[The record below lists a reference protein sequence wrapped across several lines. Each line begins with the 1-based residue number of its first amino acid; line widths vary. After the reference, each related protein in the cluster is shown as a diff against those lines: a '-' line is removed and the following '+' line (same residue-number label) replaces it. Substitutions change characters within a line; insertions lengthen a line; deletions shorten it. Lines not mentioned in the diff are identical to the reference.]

1 MKTLKYALPLTVMAL
16 LVFGVGAAFA
26 EDETPPCPD
35 GPGGRGNGVGL
46 LAAYED
52 DIHQALADALG
63 ISLSDFEAARADGQ
77 TLANLAATYDVELES
92 LFEAMD
98 TARAEVVAQAVEDGT
113 ITQELADW
121 MLAHQ
126 GARRGLAS
134 QAGMGMH
141 GSGRPR

>member
-1 MKTLKYALPLTVMAL
+1 MKTLKFALPLTVVAL

-26 EDETPPCPD
+26 QDEIPPCPN
-35 GPGGRGNGVGL
+35 GPGARGNGAGL
-46 LAAYED
+46 MAAYED
-52 DIHQALADALG
+52 EIHQALADALG

-77 TLANLAATYDVELES
+77 TLADLAAKYDVELES

-98 TARAEVVAQAVEDGT
+98 SARAEVVAQAVEDGT
-113 ITQELADW
+113 ITQEQADW

-126 GARRGLAS
+126 GARRGLGL

-141 GSGRPR
+141 RFGRGQ